1 MDWGRFKIL
10 DVSLEEH
17 RKLFE
22 ELENRIGENA
32 PKFIDE
38 VKKLNPKEVKTI
50 LFSTEDG
57 KIDNMCY
64 IHGYS
69 DLKDCDIYF
78 DKYDI
83 KDLDLLDV
91 SSMYA
96 FSELNMINIRVHIP
110 NNKKMIN
117 KLEKNGYDFIG
128 DIDGEQTIVLLKDLS
143 EALEYKKRNS
153 KRK

>member
-1 MDWGRFKIL
+1 MDWGRFKVL

-22 ELENRIGENA
+22 ELENRIGDNA

-38 VKKLNPKEVKTI
+38 IKRLNPKEVKTI

-78 DKYDI
+78 DNDI

-91 SSMYA
+91 SSVYA
-96 FSELNMINIRVHIP
+96 SGELDMVNIRIHIP
-110 NNKKMIN
+110 NDKKMIS

-128 DIDGEQTIVLLKDLS
+128 DIDGEQTIILLKDLS
-143 EALEYKKRNS
+143 EELEYKKNNS